1 MTDSI
6 ITGCLFELHLQSSE
20 LIWQNPRPLLLR
32 VQEVGGV
39 GALGVEVVA
48 TGVAVGV
55 VGEVSGAAT
64 ETVMEGAGVDT
75 EIVGA
80 ITNKWGHPV
89 EMGVVVQ

>member
-1 MTDSI
+1 MECPF
-6 ITGCLFELHLQSSE
+6 GLHLQSSE
-20 LIWQNPRPLLLR
+20 PIWQNPRPLLLQ
-32 VQEVGGV
+32 VQEVEVVGV
-39 GALGVEVVA
+39 GDGAEVVA

>member
-1 MTDSI
+1 M
-6 ITGCLFELHLQSSE
+6 GCLFGLHLQSSE
-20 LIWQNPRPLLLR
+20 PIWPNPRPLLLQ
-32 VQEVGGV
+32 VQEVEGEVVGV
-39 GALGVEVVA
+39 GDLGVEVVA

-64 ETVMEGAGVDT
+64 ETVMEGADT

>member
-1 MTDSI
+1 M
-6 ITGCLFELHLQSSE
+6 GCLFGLHPQSSE
-20 LIWQNPRPLLLR
+20 PIWQNPRPLLLQ
-32 VQEVGGV
+32 VQEVEAVGV
-39 GALGVEVVA
+39 GDLGVAVVA

-64 ETVMEGAGVDT
+64 ETVMEGADT

>member
-1 MTDSI
+1 M
-6 ITGCLFELHLQSSE
+6 GCLFGLHLQSSE

-64 ETVMEGAGVDT
+64 ETVMEGADT

>member
-1 MTDSI
+1 M
-6 ITGCLFELHLQSSE
+6 
-20 LIWQNPRPLLLR
+20 
-32 VQEVGGV
+32 

-64 ETVMEGAGVDT
+64 ETVMEGAGADT

>member
-1 MTDSI
+1 M
-6 ITGCLFELHLQSSE
+6 GCLFGLLPQWSE
-20 LIWQNPRPLLLR
+20 PIWQNPRPLLLQ
-32 VQEVGGV
+32 VQEVEGEVVGV
-39 GALGVEVVA
+39 GDPGVAVVA
-48 TGVAVGV
+48 TEVAVGV
-55 VGEVSGAAT
+55 AGEVSGAAT